1 MLRSVPT
8 LFTSR
13 WFRIWLVDS
22 VGEIASHFGDSA
34 GLAGR
39 SLHVRPTLGCWYSP
53 GTSPWGLIASVGELT
68 VDELSWPLSIK
79 FTLQKFSSWWVSEVV
94 SDSDGGL
101 ILCTDAIS
109 L

>member
-1 MLRSVPT
+1 MLRSVPA

-22 VGEIASHFGDSA
+22 VGEITSHFGDSA

-39 SLHVRPTLGCWYSP
+39 SLYVRTTLGCWYSP
-53 GTSPWGLIASVGELT
+53 GKLASPWGLIASVGELT

-79 FTLQKFSSWWVSEVV
+79 FTLRN

-101 ILCTDAIS
+101 ILCIDAIS